1 MRSKEAAIQDKTNS
15 YLIPSLAASLAPL
28 VLFIVMILTIR
39 AQAQSNLLQLD
50 GPVSSG
56 GQGCPN
62 ESVNITFTPDMQA
75 FTVLFDRMQSQP
87 QPGSSDL
94 KKCEIKL
101 PVYLEPGYRLRIV
114 QVDHRGFQSLQRG
127 DRSEFAS
134 HLYWTGGDAC
144 NTRNCARSKPISLV
158 KQYAGPIEEPLFETM
173 RGDQKWEASPCGGKM
188 QLEIETSVQVSS
200 RDGGAFMQLDSL
212 DASLSANSIYKL
224 SYEKCSDVARRDPN
238 DRRDPDVGNGG
249 RGNGRRDPVV
259 RPPPR
264 RPPPPPPPPRRG
276 GRR

>member
-1 MRSKEAAIQDKTNS
+1 
-15 YLIPSLAASLAPL
+15 
-28 VLFIVMILTIR
+28 MIISISAYSQTPV
-39 AQAQSNLLQLD
+39 LQLD
-50 GPVSSG
+50 GPISAG

-75 FTVLFDRMQSQP
+75 FTVLFDRMQAQP
-87 QPGSSDL
+87 EPGREDL

-134 HLYWTGGDAC
+134 HLFWGGGDLC
-144 NTRNCARSKPISLV
+144 SNGRCVRSKPISLV
-158 KQYAGPIEEPLFETM
+158 KQYAGPIEEPLFETL

-188 QLEIETSVQVSS
+188 TLEIETSVGVIS
-200 RDGGAFMQLDSL
+200 RNGTGYMQLDSM

-224 SYEKCSDVARRDPN
+224 SYEKCGDIGRRDPADRWN
-238 DRRDPDVGNGG
+238 DRGNGG
-249 RGNGRRDPVV
+249 RVERPHRRL
-259 RPPPR
+259 
-264 RPPPPPPPPRRG
+264 PPPRRG
-276 GRR
+276 GRFHR